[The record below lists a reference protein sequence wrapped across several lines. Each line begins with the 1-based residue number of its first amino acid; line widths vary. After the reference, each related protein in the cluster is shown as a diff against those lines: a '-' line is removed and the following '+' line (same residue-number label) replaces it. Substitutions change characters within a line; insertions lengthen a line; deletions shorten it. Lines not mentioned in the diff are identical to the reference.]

1 MVVLTARVWSVKTFD
16 NEVLS
21 VRYINSDS
29 AVSGE
34 VGPQEDMASSAPEHS
49 IHSVL
54 PLRFVFARY
63 CCRHGFV
70 GVVVVSVLVVVFF
83 VLWTFVSFLHTL
95 PTLCCCSTGCSFI
108 CLFLC
113 RLFVIVCVNVVCAA
127 NMLQTTYMT
136 SIAGWQYVGTTSGRM
151 EGSGDN

>member
-1 MVVLTARVWSVKTFD
+1 MVVLTAGVWSVKTFD
-16 NEVLS
+16 NLVLS
-21 VRYINSDS
+21 LRYINSDS

-70 GVVVVSVLVVVFF
+70 GVVVVVFF

-95 PTLCCCSTGCSFI
+95 PILCCCSTCCSFI
-108 CLFLC
+108 CLLLC
-113 RLFVIVCVNVVCAA
+113 PLFVIVCVNVVCAA
-127 NMLQTTYMT
+127 NMLQTTWLQSQVENT
-136 SIAGWQYVGTTSGRM
+136 SAPHRGGWKDQVTTFY
-151 EGSGDN
+151 